1 MAELLRMPEVL
12 ANSTEA
18 ILAGWLVET
27 GVAFVAGEPIATVE
41 TEKAIVDVEA
51 DRDGCLLDLL
61 VAPGTSV
68 QVGTPIAVVGVPGE
82 SLPDPATLGLTPAAS
97 ASAPSSES
105 PVPEGA
111 PRDGTAPGQPE
122 SAGRRVFAS
131 PLARRL
137 AAQHGLRLD
146 ELSGSGPRG
155 RIRRRDVDAALARG
169 PAVPAEAAEAAY
181 PAAAPHHDEPYHDEP
196 HTPLRRAISRR
207 LTESKQEVPH
217 FYLRASC
224 RVARLV
230 ALRADLNRY
239 AEPRVSLN
247 DLLVKAVARAHTLV
261 PELNV
266 IWTEEALRRFASVD
280 VAVAI
285 ASARGLVTP
294 VLRGVESRS
303 VAEIGA
309 LVRDLRERADAGT
322 LRQHELEGGSVSV
335 SNLGGH
341 GTEEFAA
348 IINPPQAAILAIGAV
363 RDEVIAVDGAPRVA
377 PLLRVTLSVDHRAVD
392 GAEAA
397 RWLATF
403 VEVVEDPIQLLV

>member
-18 ILAGWLVET
+18 VLAGWLVEP
-27 GVAFVAGEPIATVE
+27 GVAFVAGDPIATVE

-68 QVGTPIAVVGVPGE
+68 RVGTPIAVVGVPGE
-82 SLPDPATLGLTPAAS
+82 SLPDPTTLGLTPEQ
-97 ASAPSSES
+97 SAPEQPAPEQSVRE
-105 PVPEGA
+105 PVPE
-111 PRDGTAPGQPE
+111 
-122 SAGRRVFAS
+122 GRRVFAS

-137 AAQHGLRLD
+137 AAEHGLRLE

-169 PAVPAEAAEAAY
+169 RSEPAE
-181 PAAAPHHDEPYHDEP
+181 PAAPSRPTDPAAYHDEP

-207 LTESKQEVPH
+207 LSASKQEVPH

-224 RVARLV
+224 RVARLT

-247 DLLVKAVARAHTLV
+247 DLLVKAVARTHTLV
-261 PELNV
+261 PDLNV
-266 IWTEEALRRFASVD
+266 MWTEEALRRFASVD

-285 ASARGLVTP
+285 ASGRGLVTP
-294 VLRGVESRS
+294 VLRGVEARS

-335 SNLGGH
+335 SNLGGY

-363 RDEVIAVDGAPRVA
+363 RDEVIAEDGAPQVA
-377 PLLRVTLSVDHRAVD
+377 PVLRVTLSVDHRAAD
-392 GAEAA
+392 GAAAA
-397 RWLATF
+397 RWLAAF
-403 VEVVEDPIQLLV
+403 VAVVEDPIQLLT